1 LLAAIEMV
9 HAYSLIHDD
18 LPAMDNSPQRRGK
31 PSVHIA
37 FDEAT
42 ALLTGNAL
50 FGLAFDEILN
60 NLNFSS
66 EIKLNLLKHL
76 SLATGYY
83 GMMAGQMFDIMI
95 TKMPTISTKE
105 NANMNK
111 MKTGDLF
118 AFCTATGAIL
128 AGKESEIA
136 KWKEIGYDFGS
147 IFQIADD
154 ILDFEEDTQNKTQ
167 QEIEKNF
174 IVQLGGIELAKK
186 HLILQNKDLQ
196 HKIGDISS
204 HLQTMA
210 TLVDYV
216 FKRVC

>member
-1 LLAAIEMV
+1 
-9 HAYSLIHDD
+9 
-18 LPAMDNSPQRRGK
+18 
-31 PSVHIA
+31 
-37 FDEAT
+37 
-42 ALLTGNAL
+42 
-50 FGLAFDEILN
+50 
-60 NLNFSS
+60 
-66 EIKLNLLKHL
+66 
-76 SLATGYY
+76 
-83 GMMAGQMFDIMI
+83 
-95 TKMPTISTKE
+95 
-105 NANMNK
+105 MNK

-196 HKIGDISS
+196 QKIGDISS
-204 HLQTMA
+204 HLQIMA